1 MGREVKDVRSSSR
14 KQLGLWLSVVLLSA
28 CGGTEEGDAPGEAPQ
43 DAAPA
48 ADAAPPERDARVP
61 RPRRDAEVDP
71 PTEDA
76 AVVDPPVDD
85 AAVVD
90 PPVDDAAVV
99 DPPVD
104 DAAIVDPPTDD
115 AAVVDPPTDDAAVVD
130 PPVDDAA
137 VVDPPAD
144 DAAVVD
150 PPVDDAAVV
159 DPPADAAVAVP
170 PFFAEGPSPIIDD
183 AEWADPTIVVVEPPQ
198 VDPPVGTP
206 YAVLPDGWIE
216 VNRARYADANTPKSL
231 LQIGDS
237 ISESQAFL
245 AIEQWE
251 ADSPVARA
259 NGYVHLPKDLATMAG
274 QESSW
279 GAEVVDEA
287 LATARAELTSVMFG
301 TNNARRGGS
310 AVPFADEM
318 AYIVDACIG
327 AGTLPI
333 LMTIPPIDGDSVVV
347 TPFNDA
353 VRALAASRQIPLFD
367 LHRFLVDRDDLARDV
382 PDGLHPSLA
391 AYRAIN
397 TEWLRLYA
405 LVEYEVLRPER
416 PAAPDPGVDPN
427 DPLAADLALVWRRVL
442 DQDFSENED
451 LTGWRAVRGDW
462 AVENG
467 LLQGLAD
474 PDDAAIMLT
483 PARVPGPTRME
494 ISVVSAD
501 HEQSMLLNNAGD
513 LDGVLGWYFGFGTNG
528 GARTAVN
535 FDDVRVDEIIDARP
549 LPNIFYNLRAY
560 RSPMLARFGWNGER
574 YAISYRTTEDQR
586 AEPANRDR
594 NGLYTWG
601 GRIAVRRI
609 VVWAGERP

>member
-1 MGREVKDVRSSSR
+1 MKR
-14 KQLGLWLSVVLLSA
+14 LGWGLSVVLLAA
-28 CGGTEEGDAPGEAPQ
+28 CGGTEESAGPEEPSADASLPV

-48 ADAAPPERDARVP
+48 ERDARAP
-61 RPRRDAEVDP
+61 QPRRDAEIDP
-71 PTEDA
+71 PEDDA
-76 AVVDPPVDD
+76 AVVEPPADDAAVVEPPVDDAAVVEPPVDDAAVVEPPVDDAAVVEPPVDD

-90 PPVDDAAVV
+90 PPVA
-99 DPPVD
+99 
-104 DAAIVDPPTDD
+104 
-115 AAVVDPPTDDAAVVD
+115 
-130 PPVDDAA
+130 DAA

-159 DPPADAAVAVP
+159 DPPADAAVGVP
-170 PFFAEGPSPIIDD
+170 PFFAEGPSPTIDD
-183 AEWADPTIVVVEPPQ
+183 AEWQDPTIVVVDPPQ
-198 VDPPVGTP
+198 VDPPAGTP
-206 YAVLPDGWIE
+206 YAVLPEGWIE

-259 NGYVHLPKDLATMAG
+259 SGYTHLPKDLATMAG

-279 GAEVVDEA
+279 GAEVVDDA

-310 AVPFADEM
+310 AVPFAEDM

-333 LMTIPPIDGDSVVV
+333 LMTIPPIDGDSALVV
-347 TPFNDA
+347 PFNDA
-353 VRALAASRQIPLFD
+353 VRALAASRQVPLFD

-397 TEWLRLYA
+397 AEWLRLYS

-416 PAAPDPGVDPN
+416 AAEPDPGVDPN
-427 DPLAADLALVWRRVL
+427 APLAADLALVWRRVL

-451 LTGWRAVRGDW
+451 LTGWRVVRGDW

-467 LLQGLAD
+467 LLQGVAN
-474 PDDAAIMLT
+474 PEDAAIVLT
-483 PARVPGPTRME
+483 PARVAGPTRME
-494 ISVVSAD
+494 ISVVSAG

-528 GARTAVN
+528 GVRTAVN

-549 LPNIFYNLRAY
+549 VPDVFYNLRAY

>member
-1 MGREVKDVRSSSR
+1 MKR
-14 KQLGLWLSVVLLSA
+14 LGWELGVLLLAA
-28 CGGTEEGDAPGEAPQ
+28 CGGTEESAGPGEPLP
-43 DAAPA
+43 DASLPV
-48 ADAAPPERDARVP
+48 DAAPPERDARAP
-61 RPRRDAEVDP
+61 QPGRDA
-71 PTEDA
+71 
-76 AVVDPPVDD
+76 VVE
-85 AAVVD
+85 
-90 PPVDDAAVV
+90 
-99 DPPVD
+99 
-104 DAAIVDPPTDD
+104 PPTDD
-115 AAVVDPPTDDAAVVD
+115 AAVVEPPTDDAAVVE
-130 PPVDDAA
+130 
-137 VVDPPAD
+137 PPAD
-144 DAAVVD
+144 DAAVVE
-150 PPVDDAAVV
+150 PPADDAAVV
-159 DPPADAAVAVP
+159 DPPADAAVSVS
-170 PFFAEGPSPIIDD
+170 PFFAEGPSPTIDD
-183 AEWADPTIVVVEPPQ
+183 AEWQDPTIVVVEPPQ
-198 VDPPVGTP
+198 VDPPAGTP
-206 YAVLPDGWIE
+206 YAVLPEGWVE

-259 NGYVHLPKDLATMAG
+259 AGYVHLPKDLATMAG

-279 GAEVVDEA
+279 GAEVVNDA

-310 AVPFADEM
+310 AVPFADDM

-333 LMTIPPIDGDSVVV
+333 LMTIPPIDGDSALVI
-347 TPFNDA
+347 PFNDA
-353 VRALAASRQIPLFD
+353 VRALAASRQVPLFD

-397 TEWLRLYA
+397 AEWLRLYS
-405 LVEYEVLRPER
+405 LVEHEVLRPER
-416 PAAPDPGVDPN
+416 AAEPDPGVDPN

-442 DQDFSENED
+442 DQDFRENAD
-451 LTGWRAVRGDW
+451 LTGWRVVRGDW
-462 AVENG
+462 GVENG
-467 LLQGLAD
+467 LLQGVAN
-474 PDDAAIMLT
+474 PEDAAIVLT
-483 PARVPGPTRME
+483 PARVAGPTRME
-494 ISVVSAD
+494 ISVISAG

-535 FDDVRVDEIIDARP
+535 VDDVRVDEILDARP
-549 LPNIFYNLRAY
+549 VPDIFYNLRAY
-560 RSPMLARFGWNGER
+560 RSPMLGRFGWNGER